1 MGRVAVLASGSG
13 SNFQAICED
22 LGTGPHDVVGLICD
36 QPQAAVL
43 SRAESL
49 GVPSVLVPYGHGVDA
64 RRDAERRIADALR
77 GWRPDLIA
85 LAGFMR
91 IFSPDFVRTST
102 GRIINI
108 HPSLLPRHPGLR
120 AIERA
125 YEAADEVV
133 GITVHFVDDGVDT
146 GEIIRRET
154 LARREGETLDEL
166 EVRIHELE
174 HQTYP
179 EVIQSL
185 LGGLGGLRGENRP
198 I

>member
-1 MGRVAVLASGSG
+1 M
-13 SNFQAICED
+13 
-22 LGTGPHDVVGLICD
+22 GLICD

-108 HPSLLPRHPGLR
+108 HPIVRQ
-120 AIERA
+120 
-125 YEAADEVV
+125 
-133 GITVHFVDDGVDT
+133 
-146 GEIIRRET
+146 ET
-154 LARREGETLDEL
+154 LARREGETLAGL
-166 EVRIHELE
+166 ESRIHALE

-179 EVIQSL
+179 AVIRSL
-185 LGGLGGLRGENRP
+185 LDALVARRTRERP
-198 I
+198 P